1 MSSVASP
8 CISVCQINEKTQQCL
23 GCYRTVEE
31 ITQWWDMPPDEQ
43 RALLVVLE
51 QREIDALNF

>member
-1 MSSVASP
+1 M
-8 CISVCQINEKTQQCL
+8 NEATQQCL

-31 ITQWWDMPPDEQ
+31 ITRWWEMDVDEQ

-51 QREIDALNF
+51 QREIAMLNFG